1 MHALWDSG
9 YSSTLSHGM
18 DAYLFVVLHI
28 YFLVVGSDCYNLS
41 IQIGYGLCAKED
53 DDAHQQCFV
62 ASNMRSSPLL
72 LNVFATNKKF
82 DV

>member
-28 YFLVVGSDCYNLS
+28 YFLVVESDCYNLS

-53 DDAHQQCFV
+53 DDAHRHVFRCLKDEIESIVAQRIRDQQK
-62 ASNMRSSPLL
+62 N
-72 LNVFATNKKF
+72 
-82 DV
+82 

>member
-28 YFLVVGSDCYNLS
+28 YFLVVESDCYNLS
-41 IQIGYGLCAKED
+41 IQIGYGLCSKED
-53 DDAHQQCFV
+53 DDAHQHVFRCLKHEIESIV
-62 ASNMRSSPLL
+62 AQRIRDQQ
-72 LNVFATNKKF
+72 KI
-82 DV
+82 